1 MAHPFSVQAATLA
14 ASAGETLTGTRT
26 LTAAE
31 VTETT
36 VFTFDPGGAAR
47 NVDLPTA
54 SAALAGCIVLIHN
67 SADAA
72 EVITVRSGS
81 GGSTVCTPTQNEA
94 AIVWCTGTIWRGGQI
109 VGS

>member
-14 ASAGETLTGTRT
+14 ASAGETLTGTRV
-26 LTAAE
+26 LTEAE
-31 VTETT
+31 VVANT
-36 VFTFDPGGAAR
+36 VFTFDPGGAGR

-54 SAALAGCIVLIHN
+54 STALAGQILLIHN

-72 EVITVRSGS
+72 EVITIRASS
-81 GGSTVCTPTQNEA
+81 GGATVCTPAQNEA
-94 AIVWCTGTIWRGGQI
+94 AIVWCTGTTWRGGQI

>member
-1 MAHPFSVQAATLA
+1 MAHPFAVQAATKA
-14 ASAGETLTGTRT
+14 ASAGETLTGTRVVT
-26 LTAAE
+26 EAE
-31 VTETT
+31 VLATSI
-36 VFTFDPGGAAR
+36 FTFDPGGAAR
-47 NVDLPTA
+47 NVDLPAPTA
-54 SAALAGCIVLIHN
+54 TLAGQFVLIHN

-72 EVITVRSGS
+72 EIITIRNGP